1 MIDKSYR
8 NAFITLIIANLIW
21 GSQAIFWKFLSEIN
35 LNTILVHRIIWGA
48 FFCIL
53 LMCGQ
58 KRWNELKSAVRS
70 PKDILFILINSA
82 LLAGN
87 WLIFIWLINID
98 KIVELS
104 LGHFMSPL
112 LVILFGRI
120 IYKEH
125 CTRGQITALL
135 CCLSAIIYQS
145 VTLGTVP
152 LNALAVA
159 AVFSLFALSKK
170 MSHLKPLPSMTI
182 DVVILSIIT
191 LIWVASSSTNHFS
204 FPHTT
209 HMLFACG
216 GLITVL
222 PMIFYAHGARV
233 CGLKVT
239 GLLQYMAPIL
249 SLLIGV
255 LIYNEPFGFNK
266 IVTFSLIWTGLS
278 ICTFEAFY
286 RQKNNRL
293 KSS

>member
-1 MIDKSYR
+1 MTDKTYR
-8 NAFITLIIANLIW
+8 NAFTTLIIANLIW
-21 GSQAIFWKFLSEIN
+21 GSQAIFWKFLSDVS
-35 LNTILVHRIIWGA
+35 LNTILVHRILWGA
-48 FFCIL
+48 FFCVL
-53 LMCGQ
+53 LLSAQ
-58 KRWNELKSAVRS
+58 KRWGEMKSAVRS

-87 WLIFIWLINID
+87 WLIFIWLININ

-120 IYKEH
+120 IYKER
-125 CTRGQITALL
+125 CTRGQTIALF
-135 CCLSAIIYQS
+135 CCLIAIIYQS
-145 VTLGTVP
+145 ITLGTLP

-170 MSHLKPLPSMTI
+170 MSHLKPLPSMTV

-191 LIWVASSSTNHFS
+191 LIWAGYNPTNHFD
-204 FPHTT
+204 FPITT
-209 HMLFACG
+209 HILFACG

-233 CGLKVT
+233 CGLKIT

-255 LIYNEPFGFNK
+255 LIYNEPFGFDK